1 MDAWMNGMNAWMN
14 GQMYGY
20 GQMNRQ
26 MKEWMNEWMRMRGWM
41 DKGVYER
48 WIRGWMNEKVN
59 DKRVY
64 D

>member
-1 MDAWMNGMNAWMN
+1 
-14 GQMYGY
+14 
-20 GQMNRQ
+20 MNRQ